1 MRREA
6 REIVPPGAPPGR
18 LSLGG
23 FGYAAGVRRER
34 ARLDAAAAQAS
45 VRLCSAGVGCIV
57 LKGPITADWLY
68 AGDRLPHRYGDI
80 DLLVGPGT
88 ICAATAVLVELGYEA
103 ATEIP
108 VDPELRSLVHAREFR
123 RESDAVKL
131 DLHWRL
137 PGATAD
143 PAVVWDVLLEHS
155 EPRTLGE
162 VEILALDESA
172 RLVGLAIH
180 VTQRGPGEA
189 KAADDLRR
197 GLATTPDAGWRA
209 AFDLAGM
216 LGARPAMVAGLR
228 SIEAGRGLAD
238 RLGLPPLSFSDL
250 LAGSD
255 WVPRG
260 ATRLLRLATAPGWR
274 ARLGL
279 VRRGLWP
286 PDEAIC
292 GAYPIARRGSS
303 GVLVARAWHLGIA
316 PIRLALAM
324 IALRRAAGRLPG
336 GGVHGDGDGEPTT
349 PAASGG
355 GREQG
360 E

>member
-6 REIVPPGAPPGR
+6 SEIALPGPPPGR

-45 VRLCSAGVGCIV
+45 ARLRSAGVGCIV

-68 AGDRLPHRYGDI
+68 ADDRLPHRYGDI
-80 DLLVGPGT
+80 DLLVGPGK
-88 ICAATAVLVELGYEA
+88 IRAATAVLVELGYEA

-137 PGATAD
+137 PGAAAD

-155 EPRTLGE
+155 EPRMLGE
-162 VEILALDESA
+162 VEILALDELA
-172 RLVGLAIH
+172 RLVGLALH

-197 GLATTPDAGWRA
+197 GLAATPDAGWRA

-228 SIEAGRGLAD
+228 SIEAGDGLAD
-238 RLGLPPLSFSDL
+238 RLGLPPLSLSDL

-260 ATRLLRLATAPGWR
+260 TTRLLRLATAPGWR

-279 VRRGLWP
+279 LRRGLWP

-292 GAYPIARRGSS
+292 GTYPSGRRGSS
-303 GVLVARAWHLGIA
+303 WVLLARAWHLGIA
-316 PIRLALAM
+316 PVRLALALL
-324 IALRRAAGRLPG
+324 ALRRAAGRLAG
-336 GGVHGDGDGEPTT
+336 GGGHGDGGDLTT

-355 GREQG
+355 GREQA